1 MPTIQIKVT
10 VAANA
15 VSANVVADQLYRFIQ
30 RGRPVRVSCK
40 ASATGIKSTVLNGI
54 PVVQDQDITFN
65 ATNQFPIIP
74 DDVLTTFQAPG
85 GELFITHRNTTG
97 AGIDVV
103 TKVEIA

>member
-1 MPTIQIKVT
+1 MPTIQRSISVG
-10 VAANA
+10 ANA
-15 VSANVVADQLYRFIQ
+15 VSANVVADELYRFIP

-40 ASATGIKSTVLNGI
+40 AAATGIRTTVLNTVPI
-54 PVVQDQDITFN
+54 VQDQDITFN

-74 DDVLTTFQAPG
+74 DDVLTTFNAPG

-97 AGIDVV
+97 AAIVVV